1 MHTIPLWGLSLWY
14 TARTGRPA
22 PTYVP
27 YAPARTQPHPMP
39 RTHVLLIDDDP
50 QAGFFVQRAIRK
62 TAIDADYTYAQSV
75 RAALERLRETPTR
88 PTHILLDINLRAG
101 ERGWDFL
108 DALAE
113 EPELLSGETTV
124 YMLSSS
130 NNPND
135 FARAEAY
142 PQVRGYIEKHLDVKK
157 LQQVLA

>member
-1 MHTIPLWGLSLWY
+1 
-14 TARTGRPA
+14 
-22 PTYVP
+22 
-27 YAPARTQPHPMP
+27 MP
-39 RTHVLLIDDDP
+39 RPHVFLIDDDP

-142 PQVRGYIEKHLDVKK
+142 PQVRGYIEKHLDAKK